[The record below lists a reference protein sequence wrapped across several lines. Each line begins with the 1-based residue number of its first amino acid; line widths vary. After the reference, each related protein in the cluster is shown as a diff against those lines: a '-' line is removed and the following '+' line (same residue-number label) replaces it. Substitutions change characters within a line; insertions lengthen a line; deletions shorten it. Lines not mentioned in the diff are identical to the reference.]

1 MATLYKL
8 GLSETATAAEV
19 TGAGG
24 TGNDQQLKTLLLAVR
39 NRHKKSPWSSH
50 YSMNKIE
57 ELDETDAEFF
67 PRVIMGYAEVG
78 MWVKNVFVHVTKCR
92 STSEAVTNVVT
103 AQMFKTTSLVSGA
116 QTESSAELPPTSGYV
131 DIIPPINIRS
141 IQGLDDGVHSP
152 LPIEMDYIAA
162 GEYWYLLFTP
172 PTDNTMGWQDAD
184 VLIHFA
190 ELHRA

>member
-57 ELDETDAEFF
+57 ITASSDTEYY

-78 MWVKNVFVHVTKCR
+78 MWIKNVFIHVTECR

-103 AQMFKTTSLVSGA
+103 AQMFKTTSLVSG
-116 QTESSAELPPTSGYV
+116 SSLVASTDLPPTSGYV
-131 DIIPPINIRS
+131 DIIPPVDIRS
-141 IQGLDDGVHSP
+141 IRGLDDRVHSP

-172 PTDNTMGWQDAD
+172 PSDTNMGWEDAD

-190 ELHRA
+190 ELHRT